1 MLLFFLF
8 FFFSGENGNFTG
20 GIHTH
25 LGGFMVKSAKN
36 LRNSRDIVCA
46 SLGENFIL
54 GLKPTSHSLL
64 LYIYVQ

>member
-1 MLLFFLF
+1 
-8 FFFSGENGNFTG
+8 
-20 GIHTH
+20 
-25 LGGFMVKSAKN
+25 MVKSAKN